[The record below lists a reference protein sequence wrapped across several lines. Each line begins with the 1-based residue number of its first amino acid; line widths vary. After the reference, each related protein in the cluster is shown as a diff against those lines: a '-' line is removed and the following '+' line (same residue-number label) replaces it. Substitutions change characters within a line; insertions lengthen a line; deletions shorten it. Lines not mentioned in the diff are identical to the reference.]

1 MKRRLIYIP
10 ILSFCF
16 CVSLCAQRVE
26 VIRPLPS
33 YADSIQQTA
42 ERLKKQ
48 PLVAVA
54 EVVGLNLGVWGMDY
68 LGGAEYAK
76 ISFGSM
82 KYNIN
87 HQWVWDNDQM
97 NTNLFAHPYHGG
109 LYFAAARS
117 NGMNFWQ
124 SLPFSFGGSLMW
136 ETLMETE
143 PPAINDLMATT
154 LGGAMMGEMLFR
166 LSSSVYDDSKSGSG
180 RVAREII
187 GAFLS
192 PMQGFN
198 RLITGKTR
206 RVRPNNHADYFHY
219 NPTTFEVGIGERYLS
234 EKGHAFQGAY
244 VTEIGFAANHG
255 NPFEKENYQ
264 PYDWFNVSMNFGFGG
279 GQPTIGSVN
288 AVGLIAGRNVELTRN
303 QQMVLGI
310 YQHFNF
316 FDSNPVLPTGSN
328 VTPYQIAETVSFGPG
343 LLYKLDP
350 ENERLGFVG
359 ASYANFVLLG
369 ASLSDHYRNLN
380 REYSMGQGFSI
391 NLSASLQYKGVGEFG
406 IKLYNL
412 NIYTWKGYPAGL
424 DLSTLTHEQQLD
436 LNAQGDKGR
445 TTIFMITPTF
455 NFTLSP
461 FWNLVFEQRSFIRTS
476 NYVHFPIVRYATFDA
491 KVALKYKF

>member
-1 MKRRLIYIP
+1 MTKRLIYIQ
-10 ILSFCF
+10 IFVFASFM
-16 CVSLCAQRVE
+16 SLCAQGVA
-26 VIRPLPS
+26 VIKPLPS

-42 ERLKKQ
+42 ERLKKK

-68 LGGAEYAK
+68 LMGAEFAK
-76 ISFGSM
+76 ISFSTM
-82 KYNIN
+82 KYNIA
-87 HQWVWDNDQM
+87 HKWVWDNDQL

-124 SLPFSFGGSLMW
+124 SLPYSFCGSLMW

-166 LSSSVYDDSKSGSG
+166 LSSSVYDDSKSGTSRIG
-180 RVAREII
+180 REIL
-187 GAFLS
+187 GGLLS

-198 RLITGKTR
+198 RLITGKAWHVR
-206 RVRPNNHADYFHY
+206 RNNHADYFHY
-219 NPTTFEVGIGERYLS
+219 NPTIFEVFIGGRYLS

-244 VTEIGFAANHG
+244 TTDFGFTAKHG

-288 AVGLIAGRNVELTRN
+288 AVGLIAGRNVELSHN

-316 FDSNPVLPTGSN
+316 FDSNPVLSSGSN

-343 LLYKLDP
+343 LLYRLDP
-350 ENERLGFVG
+350 ENEKLGFVG
-359 ASYANFVLLG
+359 STYANFVLLG
-369 ASLSDHYRNLN
+369 ASLSDHYQNMN
-380 REYSMGQGFSI
+380 RKYSMGQGFSL

-406 IKLYNL
+406 VKLYNL

-424 DLSTLTHEQQLD
+424 DLTTLTREQQLY

-445 TTIFMITPTF
+445 TSIFMITPTF
-455 NFTLSP
+455 SFDLSP
-461 FWNLVFEQRSFIRTS
+461 SLGLVFEQRSFIRTS

-491 KVALKYKF
+491 QVALKYKF

>member
-10 ILSFCF
+10 ILFFCF
-16 CVSLCAQRVE
+16 CASLYAQE
-26 VIRPLPS
+26 IAVIKPLPS
-33 YADSIQQTA
+33 YDDSIQQTV
-42 ERLKKQ
+42 EKLKRK
-48 PLVAVA
+48 PLVAAA

-68 LGGAEYAK
+68 LGGAEFAK
-76 ISFGSM
+76 ISFSSM
-82 KYNIN
+82 KYNIQ
-87 HQWVWDNDQM
+87 HKWVWDNDQL

-124 SLPFSFGGSLMW
+124 SLPYSFCGSLMW

-166 LSSSVYDDSKSGSG
+166 LSSSVYDDSRTGSG
-180 RVAREII
+180 RVGREIL
-187 GAFLS
+187 GGLLS
-192 PMQGFN
+192 PMQAFN
-198 RLITGKTR
+198 RLITGKAW
-206 RVRPNNHADYFHY
+206 RVRRNTRSEYFRY
-219 NPTTFEVGIGERYLS
+219 NPTTFEVCLGERYLS
-234 EKGHAFQGAY
+234 EKGHPFQGAY
-244 VTEIGFAANHG
+244 TTEFGFRAVHG

-264 PYDWFNVSMNFGFGG
+264 PYDWFNVNMNFSFGG
-279 GQPTIGSVN
+279 GQPTISSVN
-288 AVGLIAGRNVELTRN
+288 AVGLIAGRNVELSRN
-303 QQMVLGI
+303 QQLVLGI

-316 FDSNPVLPTGSN
+316 FDSNPVLSTGSN
-328 VTPYQIAETVSFGPG
+328 ITPYQIAETVSFGPG

-350 ENERLGFVG
+350 ENEKLGFVG
-359 ASYANFVLLG
+359 ATYANLVLLG
-369 ASLSDHYRNLN
+369 ASLSDHYRNMN

-412 NIYTWKGYPAGL
+412 NIYTWKGYPDGMNLA
-424 DLSTLTHEQQLD
+424 TLTREQQLY

-445 TTIFMITPTF
+445 TSIFMITPTF
-455 NFTLSP
+455 SFDLSP
-461 FWNLVFEQRSFIRTS
+461 SLGLVFEQRSFIRTS
-476 NYVHFPIVRYATFDA
+476 NYVYFPIVRYATFDG